1 MKYLRMFFHS
11 LGYGVWLTGQ
21 IIKESTVMAVD
32 TLGTGRKIAPV
43 VLYYPLRVTKERD
56 IAAFIASITMTPG
69 TLALAGAVYVFVSAR
84 AMYLAPDAISQ
95 INMIGPAAGVGLPL
109 LILSNLVYS
118 WGEIGFD
125 FGVFLRAIAAIF
137 TLLVIQAVGSYI
149 MGRALHATHWDHT
162 VPLSGGERAKEP
174 K

>member
-56 IAAFIASITMTPG
+56 IAAFIAIFFHYFSSFQGRKFHMAGESYAVSRTITCQ
-69 TLALAGAVYVFVSAR
+69 F
-84 AMYLAPDAISQ
+84 
-95 INMIGPAAGVGLPL
+95 
-109 LILSNLVYS
+109 
-118 WGEIGFD
+118 
-125 FGVFLRAIAAIF
+125 FGSTIACY
-137 TLLVIQAVGSYI
+137 TQ
-149 MGRALHATHWDHT
+149 
-162 VPLSGGERAKEP
+162 
-174 K
+174 